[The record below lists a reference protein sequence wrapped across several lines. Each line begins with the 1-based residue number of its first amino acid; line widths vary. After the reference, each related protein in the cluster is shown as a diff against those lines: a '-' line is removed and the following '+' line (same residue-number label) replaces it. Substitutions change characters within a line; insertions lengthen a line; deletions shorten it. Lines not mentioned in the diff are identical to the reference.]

1 MRARALSGWLAWR
14 MKAIV
19 ALAKTVADDRAP
31 EGLREEARRMVD
43 RLAEL
48 DSRYRLPTA
57 KMLSL
62 TAKATAVIAKAVA
75 SGLTDIAAAA
85 IPEPAE
91 VDDLARGRESEP
103 SVSFNAWKAKVV
115 AALARTVASAADPE
129 LKATLVEAA
138 ELVAEAKK
146 PRKAKKWRAKGA
158 RYLADLVDL
167 VATAAEE
174 TGSEELKAL
183 IPDLTAVK
191 KWLGD
196 GLTVP
201 LPWLAE
207 RVEKPALTEQALLE
221 WLRQRLSI
229 EKGNEARVQVQ
240 ELINSFNMA
249 RGQTQWVEETLEKM
263 KAVDGWEYAGT
274 ESVWRVG
281 RRKRVALIFRRM
293 R

>member
-1 MRARALSGWLAWR
+1 

-43 RLAEL
+43 KLAEL

-167 VATAAEE
+167 VVTAAEE

-183 IPDLTAVK
+183 VPDLAAVK

-196 GLTVP
+196 GLAAP

-221 WLRQRLSI
+221 WLRQRLTI

-240 ELINSFNMA
+240 ELINVFNMA

-263 KAVDGWEYAGT
+263 KAVDGWEYVGT
-274 ESVWRVG
+274 ESVWREG

>member
-1 MRARALSGWLAWR
+1 MRARSLSGWLAWR

-31 EGLREEARRMVD
+31 EGLREEAKEMVD

-48 DSRYRLPTA
+48 DSRYKLPTA

-75 SGLTDIAAAA
+75 NGLTDIAAAA

-91 VDDLARGRESEP
+91 VDDLARSREGEP

-115 AALARTVASAADPE
+115 AALARTVASTADPE

-167 VATAAEE
+167 VVTAAEE

-183 IPDLTAVK
+183 IPDLAAVK

-196 GLTVP
+196 GLTMP

-207 RVEKPALTEQALLE
+207 QVAKPALTEQALLE
-221 WLRQRLSI
+221 WLRQRLTI

-240 ELINSFNMA
+240 ELVNSFNMA
-249 RGQTQWVEETLEKM
+249 RGQTQWVEETLEKV
-263 KAVDGWEYAGT
+263 KTVDGWEYAGT
-274 ESVWRVG
+274 ESVWREG
-281 RRKRVALIFRRM
+281 RRKRVALIFRRV

>member
-1 MRARALSGWLAWR
+1 

-31 EGLREEARRMVD
+31 EGLREEAKEMVD

-48 DSRYRLPTA
+48 DSRYKLPTA

-75 SGLTDIAAAA
+75 NGLTDIAAAA

-115 AALARTVASAADPE
+115 AALARTVASTADPE

-183 IPDLTAVK
+183 IPDLAAVK

-196 GLTVP
+196 GLAAS

-207 RVEKPALTEQALLE
+207 QVEKPALTEQALLE
-221 WLRQRLSI
+221 WLRQRLTI

-240 ELINSFNMA
+240 ELINVFNMA

-263 KAVDGWEYAGT
+263 KAVDGWEYVGT
-274 ESVWRVG
+274 ESVWREG

>member
-1 MRARALSGWLAWR
+1 MISGWLAWR

-31 EGLREEARRMVD
+31 EGLREEARKMMD

-91 VDDLARGRESEP
+91 VDDLARGREPEP

-115 AALARTVASAADPE
+115 AALARAVASAADPE

-146 PRKAKKWRAKGA
+146 PRRAKSWRARGA
-158 RYLADLVDL
+158 RFLADLADL

-183 IPDLTAVK
+183 VPDLAAVK
-191 KWLGD
+191 KWLG
-196 GLTVP
+196 GGPPALP
-201 LPWLAE
+201 PWLAE
-207 RVEKPALTEQALLE
+207 RVEKPPLTEQALLE
-221 WLRQRLSI
+221 WLRQRLST
-229 EKGNEARVQVQ
+229 ERGNETRVQVQ
-240 ELINSFNMA
+240 ELLASFDMA
-249 RGQTQWVEETLEKM
+249 RGQAKWVEETLERA
-263 KAVDGWEYAGT
+263 KAVDGWEYVGT
-274 ESVWRVG
+274 ESVWRGG
-281 RRKRVALIFRRM
+281 RRKRVALIFRRA